1 VNPAKKPSETMPQR
15 FHFHDLEILLHP
27 EVYDP
32 AEDSFLLLESL
43 MISPKDTILELGT
56 GCGLIALTCAFQGAT
71 VVCTDINPY
80 AVQLTRQNIE
90 RNRHLLKGAIT
101 VRQGDLFSIVKNS
114 ERFNLILFNPPYLPT
129 KKNERTDTWFNVATD
144 GGPTGLRLTK
154 QFLHGLRQHLQP
166 DGAGYFIFS
175 SLSNRILLEKYL
187 KKEQLSSTIL
197 TTKRYEGEDLDVYRV
212 TPTDSN
218 QQKELRSPTEARST

>member
-1 VNPAKKPSETMPQR
+1 
-15 FHFHDLEILLHP
+15 
-27 EVYDP
+27 
-32 AEDSFLLLESL
+32 
-43 MISPKDTILELGT
+43 
-56 GCGLIALTCAFQGAT
+56 
-71 VVCTDINPY
+71 
-80 AVQLTRQNIE
+80 
-90 RNRHLLKGAIT
+90 
-101 VRQGDLFSIVKNS
+101 
-114 ERFNLILFNPPYLPT
+114 YLPT

-154 QFLHGLRQHLQP
+154 QFLHSLRQHLQP

-197 TTKRYEGEDLDVYRV
+197 TTKRYDGEDLDVYRV
-212 TPTDSN
+212 TPTASN